1 MDIRQWSGRLPFYVA
16 FKSVE
21 TGKNVVMP
29 ADKILY
35 VEKIKNSNYCH
46 VYYINVAGAMECVK
60 TRGSSAG
67 IGGQLPCFMKVLGRG
82 IEVNGLYLTA
92 YTKYDAEIWTPNG
105 KITFAHD
112 NRIRDIYEIEDM

>member
-67 IGGQLPCFMKVLGRG
+67 IGCQLPCFVKLHG
-82 IEVNGLYLTA
+82 
-92 YTKYDAEIWTPNG
+92 KKQSEITQAN
-105 KITFAHD
+105 HSL
-112 NRIRDIYEIEDM
+112 